1 MGRKGI
7 SGISAAPKWKV
18 WSQAQHSGLKDLVL
32 PQLCCRQQLWL
43 GSDPDPRTLY
53 AMGQP
58 KKEQNMNDKELNYN
72 IKMIPK
78 FPLWLVVTNL
88 TSIHEDLGVIPGLA
102 QWLKGSVVATS
113 CRVGHTR
120 GSDLALLWLWRIGGS
135 CSSNSTP
142 SLGTSICCR
151 CSPKKKEKQK
161 QKWFLDAS
169 IRETIKI
176 INV

>member
-1 MGRKGI
+1 M
-7 SGISAAPKWKV
+7 
-18 WSQAQHSGLKDLVL
+18 L
-32 PQLCCRQQLWL
+32 PQLWCRQQLQL

-120 GSDLALLWLWRIGGS
+120 GSDLALLWL
-135 CSSNSTP
+135 
-142 SLGTSICCR
+142 
-151 CSPKKKEKQK
+151 
-161 QKWFLDAS
+161 
-169 IRETIKI
+169 
-176 INV
+176 